1 MLRFHQHE
9 FVIKVKE
16 LYPQYFTKQTVL
28 EFGSHD
34 IHGTVRPHF
43 TDCAYIG
50 VDVASGN
57 CVDVVSIA
65 HEYNLPDETFNVVLS
80 IEMFEHDPHWEK
92 SFQNMI
98 RLCKKGGLILF
109 SCATTGRAKHGT
121 LYCDPHSSP
130 NTVDLGWEYYR
141 NLTEKDF
148 RDVLNFD
155 DYFDI
160 YEFTNNRYAFDL
172 NFYGI
177 KK

>member
-1 MLRFHQHE
+1 MLRYHQHE
-9 FVIKVKE
+9 FVIEIKE
-16 LYPQYFTKQTVL
+16 KYPLFFKKQTVL

-34 IHGTVRPHF
+34 IHGTVRPYF

-50 VDVASGN
+50 VDVANGKG
-57 CVDVVSIA
+57 VDVISIA

-80 IEMFEHDPHWEK
+80 LEMFEHDPYWDK
-92 SFQNMI
+92 SFKNMI
-98 RLCKKGGLILF
+98 RLCKKGGLVLF

-121 LYCDPHSSP
+121 LYCDPHASP
-130 NTVDLGWEYYR
+130 NTVDLGWEHYK

-148 RDVLNFD
+148 IEIINFD
-155 DYFDI
+155 ELFSTYDFSI
-160 YEFTNNRYAFDL
+160 NRHSFDL